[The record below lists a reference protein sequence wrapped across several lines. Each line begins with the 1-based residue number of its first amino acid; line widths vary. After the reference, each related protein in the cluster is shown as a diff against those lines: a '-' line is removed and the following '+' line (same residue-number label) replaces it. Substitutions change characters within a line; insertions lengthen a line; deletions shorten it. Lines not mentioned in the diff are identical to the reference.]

1 MLNNILNKLQYTS
14 QQKLN
19 LFQNTASVF
28 EQLWECC
35 RKIEQE
41 LSEASAKDASFS
53 INLQKINDHE
63 FHFRFGTDVLVFILQ
78 SNVVRLPDEAY
89 LSKSKY
95 LKSDKSLR
103 FFGQILVYNF
113 MSDTL
118 IYGRLD
124 DPGYLIGRM
133 LLNKENKFF
142 IEGDRK
148 IVFEFPELKD
158 NVVTPEKLSHF
169 VSCLMESALENDLL
183 APDFKDIMVITYEQ
197 KLDHTSAMGSPQ
209 KIGFDFFAKNR
220 A

>member
-19 LFQNTASVF
+19 LYQNTARVF

-35 RKIEQE
+35 RSIEE
-41 LSEASAKDASFS
+41 TLSAQLPTEGSVTL
-53 INLQKINDHE
+53 ILQKINEHE
-63 FHFRFGTDVLVFILQ
+63 FHFRFGADVLVFILQ
-78 SNVVRLPDEAY
+78 SNIVRLPDDAY

-103 FFGQILVYNF
+103 YFGQVLVYNF

-118 IYGRLD
+118 TYGRLD
-124 DPGYLIGRM
+124 DPGYLIGRL

-142 IEGDRK
+142 IEGDRR

-158 NVVTPEKLSHF
+158 NLATGEKLNHF
-169 VSCLMESALENDLL
+169 VTCLMESALENDLL
-183 APDFKDIMVITYEQ
+183 APEFQDIMIITYEQ
-197 KLDHTSAMGSPQ
+197 KLEHTSAMGSPQ